1 MIKTG
6 SLRGYDMTKVTL
18 EIVNFERE
26 MRRIEE
32 EVARLANKDIKEL
45 VEYGTQQLRVVTPV
59 DTGKARSGWDY
70 SIEYSTTQ
78 KYTGATIFNE
88 VEYIDRLNKGH
99 SKQAPSYFIEQTLS
113 TIGLITPD

>member
-1 MIKTG
+1 
-6 SLRGYDMTKVTL
+6 MTKISL

-26 MRRIEE
+26 MKRIENE
-32 EVARLANKDIKEL
+32 ISDLANLEITAL

-59 DTGKARSGWDY
+59 DEGNARDGWRRTIQTNFRN
-70 SIEYSTTQ
+70 SFI
-78 KYTGATIFNE
+78 GATIYNE

-113 TIGLITPD
+113 RIGLITPN